1 MSKARFPGNTLRE
14 RREQMGL
21 SVEDAHRLA
30 RVPVSAINALETGH
44 LERLPGSTYA
54 LGFLRSYC
62 ECLGLTPEPYIAAFH
77 AFHAASQAGNR
88 RRVFYWRARTAADE
102 NRGAWKEEA
111 IAWLVAIA
119 VILVVWVSYTTM
131 IRPWMSQWQT
141 RVEAGT
147 VEAPA
152 TIDQGGPER

>member
-1 MSKARFPGNTLRE
+1 MSKAQFPGNTLRE

-21 SVEDAHRLA
+21 SVEEAHRLA
-30 RVPVSAINALETGH
+30 RVPVSAIHALESGH
-44 LERLPGSTYA
+44 LEQLPGSTYA

-62 ECLGLTPEPYIAAFH
+62 EVLGLAPEPYVAAFH
-77 AFHAASQAGNR
+77 AFQAAQQGGGR

-102 NRGAWKEEA
+102 VRGAWKEEA
-111 IAWLVAIA
+111 IAWAVAITA
-119 VILVVWVSYTTM
+119 ILIIWLSYTAM
-131 IRPWMSQWQT
+131 VRPLMSQWQT

-152 TIDQGGPER
+152 VVDQGDPGR

>member
-1 MSKARFPGNTLRE
+1 MSKVQFPGSTLRE

-30 RVPVSAINALETGH
+30 RVPVSAIYALESGR
-44 LERLPGSTYA
+44 LEQLPGSTYA

-62 ECLGLTPEPYIAAFH
+62 KLLGLPPEPYVAAFH
-77 AFHAASQAGNR
+77 TFQATRHAGNR
-88 RRVFYWRARTAADE
+88 RRVFYWRALTAADE
-102 NRGAWKEEA
+102 VRSAWQEEA
-111 IAWLVAIA
+111 IAWLVAIMT
-119 VILVVWVSYTTM
+119 ILLIWLSYTTM
-131 IRPWMSQWQT
+131 VRPLMSQWQT

-152 TIDQGGPER
+152 IVNQGDPGH

>member
-21 SVEDAHRLA
+21 SITDVHQLA
-30 RVPVSAINALETGH
+30 RVPVSAVEFLESGR
-44 LERLPGSTYA
+44 LEQLPGAYA

-62 ECLGLTPEPYIAAFH
+62 EFLGVPPEPFIAAFH
-77 AFHAASQAGNR
+77 AHQAAERAGGR
-88 RRVFYWRARTAADE
+88 RRIFYWRARTAADE
-102 NRGAWKEEA
+102 NRGAWKEELV
-111 IAWLVAIA
+111 AWGVALVAIL
-119 VILVVWVSYTTM
+119 IVWAAYTTLV
-131 IRPWMSQWQT
+131 RPAVTQVAP

-152 TIDQGGPER
+152 VPDQGGPGR